1 MNKWM
6 LIPAMAGVIAI
17 GGVAMA
23 SDSVPASVASKDQ
36 LISLKEAKELA
47 EKKVGGIVTEIELE
61 QEGARYVYEVDAFA
75 KGVEYELHVNALSR
89 EVVIVEK
96 STDTKWTDKMITE
109 EQAVAIAKGMVNA
122 IVKDIELDKDDN
134 LQYYYI
140 ELEDEKFEYEVKVNA
155 ITSEVIKFDKE
166 ALDDDDEH
174 AQPEKLL
181 TKEEALTIA
190 KKKANG
196 TVEKIELD
204 SDDNRKV
211 YEIEIKDDEFE
222 YEINL
227 DAATG
232 EVFNFEKDRYR
243 TAKNDT
249 VPKVEATK
257 QNVTNHSLQVVQTT
271 PVKQEVKAEQSQPVA
286 KKTKLTKEQVLAI
299 AKQKATG
306 VVTEFE
312 LDGNV
317 YEVEMEDGDIEYE
330 LEIDA
335 YTGAILSFEKDE
347 E

>member
-36 LISLKEAKELA
+36 LISLKEAKQLA
-47 EKKVGGIVTEIELE
+47 AQKVGGVVTEIELDE
-61 QEGARYVYEVDAFA
+61 ENGRFVYEVDAVA
-75 KGVEYELHVNALSR
+75 KGIEYDLIVDALSK
-89 EVVIVEK
+89 EVVVVE
-96 STDTKWTDKMITE
+96 SSSDTKWTDKMITE
-109 EQAVAIAKGMVNA
+109 EQAVTIAKGKVDA
-122 IVKDIELDKDDN
+122 VVKDIELEKDHN
-134 LQYYYI
+134 RFYYDI
-140 ELEDEKFEYEVKVNA
+140 EMEDDAFEYDVEVNA
-155 ITSEVIKFDKE
+155 ITGEVVKFEKE
-166 ALDDDDEH
+166 ALDDDEYV
-174 AQPEKLL
+174 QSEKLL
-181 TKEEALTIA
+181 TKEEALAIA

-211 YEIEIKDDEFE
+211 YEIEINDNEFE
-222 YEINL
+222 YEIEL

-232 EVFNFEKDRYR
+232 EVLSFEKERFKTFKNEA
-243 TAKNDT
+243 TAKVKTTENDVNHT
-249 VPKVEATK
+249 LKVVETAPKA
-257 QNVTNHSLQVVQTT
+257 Q
-271 PVKQEVKAEQSQPVA
+271 VKAEKSQPVA
-286 KKTKLTKEQVLAI
+286 KTKLTKEQVMSI

-317 YEVEMEDGDIEYE
+317 YEIEMEDGDIEYE

>member
-61 QEGARYVYEVDAFA
+61 QEGARYVYEVDAVA

-134 LQYYYI
+134 LHYYDI
-140 ELEDEKFEYEVKVNA
+140 ELEDEKFEYEVKVDA

-166 ALDDDDEH
+166 ALDNDDEH

-222 YEINL
+222 YEIDL

-232 EVFNFEKDRYR
+232 EVLNFEKDRYR

-286 KKTKLTKEQVLAI
+286 KRTKLTKEQVLAI

-330 LEIDA
+330 LKIDA

>member
-36 LISLKEAKELA
+36 LISLKEAKQLA
-47 EKKVGGIVTEIELE
+47 AQKVGGVVTEIELDE
-61 QEGARYVYEVDAFA
+61 ENGRFVYEVDAVA
-75 KGVEYELHVNALSR
+75 KGIEYDLIVDALSK
-89 EVVIVEK
+89 EVVVVE
-96 STDTKWTDKMITE
+96 SSSDTKWTDKMITE
-109 EQAVAIAKGMVNA
+109 EQAVTIAKGKVDA
-122 IVKDIELDKDDN
+122 VVKDIELEKDHKRF
-134 LQYYYI
+134 YYDI
-140 ELEDEKFEYEVKVNA
+140 EMEDDAFEYEVEVNA
-155 ITSEVIKFDKE
+155 ITGEVVKFEKE
-166 ALDDDDEH
+166 ALTDDEYV
-174 AQPEKLL
+174 QSEKLL
-181 TKEEALTIA
+181 TKEEALAIA

-222 YEINL
+222 YEIEL

-232 EVFNFEKDRYR
+232 EVLSFEKERFKTLKNEA
-243 TAKNDT
+243 TAKVKTTENAVNHT
-249 VPKVEATK
+249 LKVIETAPKA
-257 QNVTNHSLQVVQTT
+257 Q
-271 PVKQEVKAEQSQPVA
+271 VKAENSQPVA
-286 KKTKLTKEQVLAI
+286 KTKLTKEQVMSI

>member
-36 LISLKEAKELA
+36 LISLKEAKQLA
-47 EKKVGGIVTEIELE
+47 AQKVGGVVTEIELD
-61 QEGARYVYEVDAFA
+61 QENGRFVYEVDAVA

-134 LQYYYI
+134 RYYYDI
-140 ELEDEKFEYEVKVNA
+140 ELEDDNFEYEVKVNA

-166 ALDDDDEH
+166 ALDDDEYV
-174 AQPEKLL
+174 QSEKLL
-181 TKEEALTIA
+181 TKEEAIAIA

-211 YEIEIKDDEFE
+211 YEIEMKDDEFE
-222 YEINL
+222 YEIDL

-232 EVFNFEKDRYR
+232 EVLNFEKDRYR

-249 VPKVEATK
+249 VPKVEASK
-257 QNVTNHSLQVVQTT
+257 QNATNHSLQVVQMT

-286 KKTKLTKEQVLAI
+286 KKTKLTKDQVLAI

-306 VVTEFE
+306 VVTDFE
-312 LDGNV
+312 LDDNV
-317 YEVEMEDGDIEYE
+317 YEIEMEDGDIEYE

-347 E
+347 D